1 MLTKR
6 TNILFD
12 EVLWLKLAIVAK
24 QEQTSVGDL
33 VRKAVIKIYIDGNR
47 QTEKQMAIDKILAIK
62 PIKSKLN
69 YRELFENGRKY

>member
-6 TNILFD
+6 ANILFD
-12 EVLWLKLAIVAK
+12 QELWSKLSIVAK

-47 QTEKQMAIDKILAIK
+47 ETEKQMAIDKILVLK
-62 PIKSKLN
+62 PQKVKLN
-69 YRELFENGRKY
+69 YRALIENGRKF

>member
-47 QTEKQMAIDKILAIK
+47 QTEKQMAINKILAIK